1 MKHLDIK
8 VYGKVQGVFYR
19 LSAQREAEKLG
30 LNGFVRNAEDGS
42 VEISAEGE
50 ESSLQELLAWCR
62 KGSMMSKVTKVDYNE
77 SDKLENYDKFE
88 IKR

>member
-19 LSAQREAEKLG
+19 LSAQKEAEKLG

-42 VEISAEGE
+42 VEISVEGE

-62 KGSMMSKVTKVDYNE
+62 KGSMMSRVAKVDYNE
-77 SDKLENYDKFE
+77 SNKLENYDKFE